1 MRRPGEGSETNMN
14 GAVER
19 DPVRA
24 ALISADEEFR
34 VRVNRLAAASH
45 GGMEVG
51 LETDATAAALLR
63 EPDTPLRE
71 YDPQLL
77 FLDLGGDPDEGIRL
91 AGILSRAQPG
101 MGIIVSGP
109 DLNQTQLLEAM
120 RAGVSEVLSRDSR
133 ESELEDSLDRVM
145 RKLGLNAAAGRRR
158 STGQVLAFFSPKGGT
173 GCTTVA
179 VNVGVE
185 LHRITGKRT
194 LLVDLDLELGE
205 IASFMGVKPR
215 FHLVDLLRN
224 FHRID
229 EDLLASYIER
239 HESGV
244 HVLSAP
250 FEPEVGQT
258 VTEEDVSSILKY
270 LRTQYDYVVVDTSK
284 SLAPP
289 ALAALRPADQ
299 IFLVTNLDLCSLRNF
314 KRTLPILRDID
325 RTEGK
330 RLRLIVNRYRK
341 NDLLSL
347 DDLESTVGL
356 PVHRTL
362 SNDFHSV
369 IESLSTGKPLVLNN
383 GSQYTRELKELA
395 AQIAGK
401 NGRGGAGRRPLLKRL
416 FGGAPRPAVG
426 SQEAMGHA

>member
-1 MRRPGEGSETNMN
+1 MRHAGEGRGERMN
-14 GAVER
+14 GEVENP
-19 DPVRA
+19 PVRA
-24 ALISADEEFR
+24 ALISVDVDFR
-34 VRVNRLAAASH
+34 ARVSNLVA
-45 GGMEVG
+45 GTDGEIEIG
-51 LETDATAAALLR
+51 LETDASPTALIR
-63 EPDTPLRE
+63 ELDTPLRD

-77 FLDLGGDPDEGIRL
+77 FLDLGPEPDDGIRL
-91 AGILSRAQPG
+91 AGVLSRAHPG

-109 DLNQTQLLEAM
+109 DLSQTQLLEAM
-120 RAGVSEVLSRDSR
+120 RAGVSEVLSRRAD
-133 ESELEDSLDRVM
+133 EDELVGCVERVM
-145 RKLGLNAAAGRRR
+145 RKLGFRQGPGSRR
-158 STGQVLAFFSPKGGT
+158 SRGRILAFFSPKGGT

-179 VNVGVE
+179 VNVGTQ
-185 LHRITGKRT
+185 LHRITGKKT

-205 IASFMGVKPR
+205 IASFMGVKPK

-224 FHRID
+224 LHRID

-258 VTEEDVSSILKY
+258 VTSEDITGILEY
-270 LRTQYDYVVVDTSK
+270 LRTQYDFVVVDTSK

-289 ALAALRPADQ
+289 ALAALGPADQ

-314 KRTLPILRDID
+314 KRTLPILREIAGSD
-325 RTEGK
+325 GK
-330 RLRLIVNRYRK
+330 RLRLIVNRYVK
-341 NDLLSL
+341 NGLLSL
-347 DDLESTVGL
+347 EDLESTVGI

-383 GSQYTRELKELA
+383 NSSYTKELKELA
-395 AQIAGK
+395 AQIAG
-401 NGRGGAGRRPLLKRL
+401 NGRGSSQGRGPLFKRL
-416 FGGAPRPAVG
+416 FGGASRRNGAT
-426 SQEAMGHA
+426 QEALGHV

>member
-1 MRRPGEGSETNMN
+1 MRGSGEGSKRNMN
-14 GAVER
+14 SAVER

-24 ALISADEEFR
+24 ALISADEDFR
-34 VRVNRLAAASH
+34 MSVNRLVSTSQ
-45 GGMEVG
+45 GGVEIG
-51 LETDATAAALLR
+51 LETDATATALLR

-71 YDPQLL
+71 YDPQIL
-77 FLDLGGDPDEGIRL
+77 FLDLGADPDDGIRL
-91 AGILSRAQPG
+91 AGVLSRAQPG

-109 DLNQTQLLEAM
+109 DLKQDQLLEAM
-120 RAGVSEVLSRDSR
+120 RAGVSEVVSR
-133 ESELEDSLDRVM
+133 ESREEDLEASLERVM
-145 RKLGLNAAAGRRR
+145 RKLGLRTGAGKRNP
-158 STGQVLAFFSPKGGT
+158 TGQILAFFSPKGGT

-250 FEPEVGQT
+250 FEPEVGQA
-258 VTEEDVSSILKY
+258 VTAEDISSILKY

-325 RTEGK
+325 RTDGK
-330 RLRLIVNRYRK
+330 RLRLVVNRYRK

-362 SNDFHSV
+362 TNDFQSV

-395 AQIAGK
+395 AQIAGR
-401 NGRGGAGRRPLLKRL
+401 NGGSSTGRRPILKRL
-416 FGGAPRPAVG
+416 FGGAPRTTMG